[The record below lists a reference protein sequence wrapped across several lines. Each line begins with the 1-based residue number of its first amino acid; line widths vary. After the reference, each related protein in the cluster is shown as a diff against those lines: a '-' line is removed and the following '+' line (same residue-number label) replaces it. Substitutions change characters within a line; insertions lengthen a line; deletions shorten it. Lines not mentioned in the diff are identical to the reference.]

1 MSMTVKERRLPY
13 DIRIKATECEPELE
27 YPTDVLDALELSMK
41 ETAHKCNLESLE
53 QVCYKLNH
61 IF

>member
-41 ETAHKCNLESLE
+41 ETAHKC
-53 QVCYKLNH
+53 K
-61 IF
+61 